1 MLRSRARTATIDESV
16 AKKMKEH
23 QGELVKQKQ
32 DEGLK
37 RFKGEDGA
45 ERDANEEAFKKYES
59 YRRENMLPT
68 KVDELRVGFFLAHP
82 DHGRRARPVAYPADQ
97 FVCGALSYQDSEAVS
112 YTHLRAHET

>member
-45 ERDANEEAFKKYES
+45 ERDANEEVFKKYES

-68 KVDELRVGFFLAHP
+68 KVDELRVGFFFCSP
-82 DHGRRARPVAYPADQ
+82 R
-97 FVCGALSYQDSEAVS
+97 SWS
-112 YTHLRAHET
+112 TRAHSRLSCRSTRLPCLFISRR